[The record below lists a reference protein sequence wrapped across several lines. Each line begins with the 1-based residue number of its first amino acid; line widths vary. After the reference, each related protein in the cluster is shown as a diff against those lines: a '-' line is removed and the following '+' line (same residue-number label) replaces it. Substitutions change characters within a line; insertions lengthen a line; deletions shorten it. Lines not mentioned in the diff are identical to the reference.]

1 MMNEINP
8 QKYIDKITKKERID
22 ISPTKKYFKNLIIRV
37 LIVTVIFL
45 SLAIVCKS
53 DSSLKTKI
61 YDYINSENISFTKIK
76 SLYDKYL
83 GGVLPL
89 KKDGNTEEVFNET
102 LKYDSISIY
111 HDGVKLSVGDNYLVP
126 SMKEGMVVFIGDK
139 DNYGNT
145 IIIEDLSGV
154 DIWYGNVSNT
164 SLKLYDY
171 VEEGTLLGEA
181 NKELFM
187 VFSKDDKY
195 LDYEEYLK

>member
-1 MMNEINP
+1 MNEINP
-8 QKYIDKITKKERID
+8 QKYIDKITKKERTN

-89 KKDGNTEEVFNET
+89 KKDGDTEEVFNET

>member
-1 MMNEINP
+1 MNEIKP
-8 QKYIDKITKKERID
+8 QKYIDKITKKERTN

-89 KKDGNTEEVFNET
+89 KKDGDTEEVFNET

>member
-1 MMNEINP
+1 MNEINP
-8 QKYIDKITKKERID
+8 KKYIDKITKKERTN

-89 KKDGNTEEVFNET
+89 KKDGDTEEVFNET

>member
-1 MMNEINP
+1 MNEINP
-8 QKYIDKITKKERID
+8 QKYIDKITKKERTN

-89 KKDGNTEEVFNET
+89 KKDDDTEEVFNET

>member
-1 MMNEINP
+1 MNEINP
-8 QKYIDKITKKERID
+8 QKYIDKITKKERTN

>member
-8 QKYIDKITKKERID
+8 QKYIDKITKKERTN

-89 KKDGNTEEVFNET
+89 KKDGDTEEVFNET

>member
-8 QKYIDKITKKERID
+8 QKYIDKITKKERTN

-89 KKDGNTEEVFNET
+89 KKDDDTEEVFNET